1 MKNFFAGPTIVTTF
15 AVSLA
20 LIMSL
25 NSSWASSPNDIKTPA
40 ETSIDLYSD
49 ISARNLDGVLQL
61 IPAEGFTEIGVGE
74 GETHRLDKQAFESF
88 FKTDLMINLRA
99 VDVKVQ
105 DFGDTAIVTGMRVGS
120 ITPRG
125 DQAKEKRHL
134 FTMVWVKVGGR
145 WQLRHVH
152 LSAVEHL

>member
-74 GETHRLDKQAFESF
+74 GETHRLDKQ
-88 FKTDLMINLRA
+88 LL
-99 VDVKVQ
+99 KVSSKP
-105 DFGDTAIVTGMRVGS
+105 T
-120 ITPRG
+120 
-125 DQAKEKRHL
+125 
-134 FTMVWVKVGGR
+134 
-145 WQLRHVH
+145 
-152 LSAVEHL
+152 